1 MATNEDNNLIGYDP
15 LAWMEVENDKDEDE
29 EHSLIVDFDS
39 EVKLAGQLISD
50 NKTGMPKNYPED
62 LTDDVEDESLSVL
75 HEELGVMTND
85 DGLQVD
91 EFNDKSVMVMINDS
105 VDDCSEPELIAIQQE
120 DSSEEIIGSQIDL
133 DSTLNIQ
140 HVVKLHE
147 TLKLCVAMHDQIE
160 INASDVASIDTA
172 TLQLLVSLKIS
183 AVKLNKQVSIIYP
196 SPRFIESAQLL
207 GLLEVLDVHDA

>member
-15 LAWMEVENDKDEDE
+15 LAWMEVENDKDE
-29 EHSLIVDFDS
+29 EHLLIVDLDS
-39 EVKLAGQLISD
+39 EVKLARQPISGD
-50 NKTGMPKNYPED
+50 ETGMPKNYLED
-62 LTDDVEDESLSVL
+62 LTDDVEGESISVL
-75 HEELGVMTND
+75 HEELGAMTND
-85 DGLQVD
+85 DELQVD
-91 EFNDKSVMVMINDS
+91 EFNNQSEIIMTDDS
-105 VDDCSEPELIAIQQE
+105 VDDCSEPELIAMQQD
-120 DSSEEIIGSQIDL
+120 DSFKEIVGSQIDL

-147 TLKLCVAMHDQIE
+147 TLKLCLAMHDQIE

-172 TLQLLVSLKIS
+172 TLQLLVSLKRS

-207 GLLEVLDVHDA
+207 DLLEVLDVHDA

>member
-15 LAWMEVENDKDEDE
+15 LAWMEVENDKDE
-29 EHSLIVDFDS
+29 EHLLIVDLDS
-39 EVKLAGQLISD
+39 EVKLARQPISD
-50 NKTGMPKNYPED
+50 DETGMPKNYLED
-62 LTDDVEDESLSVL
+62 LTDDVEGESISVL
-75 HEELGVMTND
+75 HEELGAMTND
-85 DGLQVD
+85 DELQVD
-91 EFNDKSVMVMINDS
+91 EFNNQSEIIMTDDS
-105 VDDCSEPELIAIQQE
+105 VDDCSEPELIAMQQD
-120 DSSEEIIGSQIDL
+120 DSFKEIVGSQIDL

-147 TLKLCVAMHDQIE
+147 TLKLCLAMHDQIE

-172 TLQLLVSLKIS
+172 TLQLLVSLKRS

-207 GLLEVLDVHDA
+207 DLLEVLDVHDA

>member
-1 MATNEDNNLIGYDP
+1 M
-15 LAWMEVENDKDEDE
+15 
-29 EHSLIVDFDS
+29 
-39 EVKLAGQLISD
+39 AGQLISD

-105 VDDCSEPELIAIQQE
+105 VDDCSEPELIAIQQD

>member
-62 LTDDVEDESLSVL
+62 LTDDVEDESVSVL

-105 VDDCSEPELIAIQQE
+105 VDDCSEPELIAIQQD

>member
-105 VDDCSEPELIAIQQE
+105 VDDCSEPELIAIQQD

>member
-91 EFNDKSVMVMINDS
+91 EFNDKSVIVMINDS
-105 VDDCSEPELIAIQQE
+105 VDDCSEPELIAIQQD